1 MTTPGGR
8 VARVLVAVPDRA
20 PVLLLALGLAG
31 LLTVLAG
38 VFTPWTVLPL
48 AGMLGAGLWRWSP
61 TAPPVTRAGLWSTV
75 AVLLGCVAWV
85 GWSARHLAEYVVVN
99 RDPGFLTL
107 QALWLVDH
115 PAAPIPVGAA
125 ATAAVSGAGAG
136 TEAFFLQDGA
146 LHAQGNKMLPAL
158 LAMPGWVAGESGVR
172 LGGLLIG
179 VVALLAVFGT
189 ARRLAGPVV
198 ALVPTAALACCLP
211 FLVSTRA
218 AYTEPLTVAFLAGG
232 LTVALA
238 GWRDQGW
245 RPAVLTGLLIG
256 GIATAR
262 IDGAVAVVGLVG
274 GVAVAGVA
282 AGGAARGRAVLAVLA
297 ATAMTALGLVD
308 VLRLSPE
315 YLRMHQDQ
323 VSSLLTATAVV
334 VVVGVL
340 VLAVPAAR
348 LGSVRRWVLIR
359 RRTLGGVAAAVVLL
373 LAVVL
378 ASRPLW
384 WQGRWTDADSGF
396 GIAVQIL
403 QAADGQPLDPAR
415 SYDEQTV
422 TWVVWY
428 LGIAAVVLGFLGL
441 ALLLRRAVVDRDP
454 GLLVV
459 VAVIGVAAVFPLVRV
474 SITPDQVWAARRLLP
489 ATFPGLLLGATA
501 ALDLL
506 VRTPGRVARPIRR
519 ALAAGLALA
528 LVAVPVS
535 TWRPGAYV
543 SELSGRSTQAHAV
556 CAQLSAHGVDRVV
569 WTHSSPFRYL
579 ATLRVLCDVEVV
591 EFVGAPDRGQL
602 AAVLAAWG
610 GGRVAVASFDPA
622 VYTWTSEPIHPVGA
636 TTSTTLG
643 RSLSGVPDTV
653 DSVRS
658 QVWLGTLRPDG
669 TVTPF

>member
-1 MTTPGGR
+1 MVTPGGR
-8 VARVLVAVPDRA
+8 VARILVAVPDKA
-20 PVLLLALGLAG
+20 PVLLLALGVAG

-48 AGMLGAGLWRWSP
+48 AGALGAGLWRWSP
-61 TAPPVTRAGLWSTV
+61 AAPAVTRAGLWSTV
-75 AVLLGCVAWV
+75 TVVIGCVAWA

-107 QALWLVDH
+107 QALWLADH

-125 ATAAVSGAGAG
+125 AAAAVSGAGAG

-158 LAMPGWVAGESGVR
+158 LAMPGWIAGESGVR
-172 LGGLLIG
+172 AGGLVIG
-179 VVALLAVFGT
+179 VVALLAVFGA
-189 ARRLAGPVV
+189 ARRIAGPVI

-218 AYTEPLTVAFLAGG
+218 AYTEPLTVVFLAGG

-238 GWRDQGW
+238 GWRDRG
-245 RPAVLTGLLIG
+245 PALLTGLLIG

-262 IDGAVAVVGLVG
+262 IDGAVAVVGLIGGAVLVG
-274 GVAVAGVA
+274 AS
-282 AGGAARGRAVLAVLA
+282 AGGAARRRAALAVVA
-297 ATAMTALGLVD
+297 ACGMTALGLLD

-323 VSSLLTATAVV
+323 VTSLLTATAVV
-334 VVVGVL
+334 AGVGLL
-340 VLAVPAAR
+340 VLAVPPAW
-348 LGSVRRWVLIR
+348 LGTVRSWALSR
-359 RRTLGGVAAAVVLL
+359 RRTVGGIATGAVLL
-373 LAVVL
+373 LAAVL

-396 GIAVQIL
+396 GIAVEIL

-422 TWVVWY
+422 TWAVWY
-428 LGIAAVVLGFLGL
+428 LGLAAVVLGFLGL
-441 ALLLRRAVVDRDP
+441 ALLLRRAIGDRDP

-489 ATFPGLLLGATA
+489 ATFPGFLLGATA
-501 ALDLL
+501 VLGWLA
-506 VRTPGRVARPIRR
+506 RTPNRTWQPIRR
-519 ALAAGLALA
+519 ALATGLAMT
-528 LVAVPVS
+528 LVAAPVT

-556 CAQLSAHGVDRVV
+556 CAQLSAHGIERVI

-579 ATLRVLCDVEVV
+579 ATLRVICDVQVV
-591 EFVGAPDRGQL
+591 EFVSPPDQGQL

-610 GGRVAVASFDPA
+610 GGEVAVAGFDPSD
-622 VYTWTSEPIHPVGA
+622 YTWTEEPTHPVGDVS
-636 TTSTTLG
+636 STTLG
-643 RSLSGVPDTV
+643 RSLSGVPDSV
-653 DSVRS
+653 DTVRS
-658 QVWLGTLRPDG
+658 QVWLGVLRPDG
-669 TVTPF
+669 TVSPF